1 MNSFET
7 KISKLESEANIMKQI
22 IKLIDV
28 DVDGC
33 GTNVET
39 MIQVEGKQ
47 ELTNGIIQR
56 AKDAIE
62 KYKKENDGE
71 YDTDSIVGVV
81 CEHLESEGYMCDY
94 ISEDVA
100 IEF

>member
-1 MNSFET
+1 
-7 KISKLESEANIMKQI
+7 MKQI
-22 IKLIDV
+22 VKLIDV

-81 CEHLESEGYMCDY
+81 CEHLESRVICVIIFQKM
-94 ISEDVA
+94 
-100 IEF
+100 

>member
-1 MNSFET
+1 
-7 KISKLESEANIMKQI
+7 MKQI

-39 MIQVEGKQ
+39 MIHIEGKH

-56 AKDAIE
+56 TKDAVE
-62 KYKKENDGE
+62 KYKKANDGE
-71 YDTDSIVGVV
+71 YDTDSIVDVV

-94 ISEDVA
+94 ISEDA
-100 IEF
+100 TIEF

>member
-1 MNSFET
+1 
-7 KISKLESEANIMKQI
+7 MKQI

-33 GTNVET
+33 GTNIET

-56 AKDAIE
+56 TKDAIE

-71 YDTDSIVGVV
+71 YYTDSIVGVV
-81 CEHLESEGYMCDY
+81 CEYLEYVRLYFRRCSY
-94 ISEDVA
+94 
-100 IEF
+100 

>member
-1 MNSFET
+1 
-7 KISKLESEANIMKQI
+7 MKQI
-22 IKLIDV
+22 VKLIDV
-28 DVDGC
+28 DIDGC

-47 ELTNGIIQR
+47 ELTNGIIER
-56 AKDAIE
+56 IID

-81 CEHLESEGYMCDY
+81 CEYLESEGYMCDY

>member
-1 MNSFET
+1 
-7 KISKLESEANIMKQI
+7 MKQI
-22 IKLIDV
+22 VKLIDV
-28 DVDGC
+28 DIDGC

-47 ELTNGIIQR
+47 ELTNGIIER
-56 AKDAIE
+56 IKDAID

-81 CEHLESEGYMCDY
+81 CEYLESEGYMCDY
-94 ISEDVA
+94 ISDRKSVV
-100 IEF
+100 

>member
-1 MNSFET
+1 
-7 KISKLESEANIMKQI
+7 MKQI
-22 IKLIDV
+22 VKLIDV

-47 ELTNGIIQR
+47 ELTNGIIER
-56 AKDAIE
+56 IKDAIE
-62 KYKKENDGE
+62 KYKTENDGE

-81 CEHLESEGYMCDY
+81 CEHLESEGYMFDY
-94 ISEDVA
+94 ISEDVS

>member
-1 MNSFET
+1 
-7 KISKLESEANIMKQI
+7 MKQI

-33 GTNVET
+33 STNVET

-56 AKDAIE
+56 TKDAIE

-71 YDTDSIVGVV
+71 YDTESIVGVV

-100 IEF
+100 IEFQRGGKYQKGIIWILKK

>member
-1 MNSFET
+1 
-7 KISKLESEANIMKQI
+7 MKQI
-22 IKLIDV
+22 VKLIDV

-47 ELTNGIIQR
+47 ELTNGIIER
-56 AKDAIE
+56 IKDAIE

-81 CEHLESEGYMCDY
+81 CKYLESEGYMCDY
-94 ISEDVA
+94 ISEDAA

>member
-1 MNSFET
+1 M
-7 KISKLESEANIMKQI
+7 ISKLESEVNIMKQI

-39 MIQVEGKQ
+39 MIQVEGKH
-47 ELTNGIIQR
+47 ELTKRIFKGINDTIQ
-56 AKDAIE
+56 
-62 KYKKENDGE
+62 KYKKECDGE
-71 YDTDSIVGVV
+71 YDTDNIVETV
-81 CEHLESEGYMCDY
+81 CEYLENKGYMCY
-94 ISEDVA
+94 HISEDVA

>member
-1 MNSFET
+1 
-7 KISKLESEANIMKQI
+7 MKQI
-22 IKLIDV
+22 VKLIDV

-39 MIQVEGKQ
+39 MIQVEDEH
-47 ELTNGIIQR
+47 ELTKEIFQGI
-56 AKDAIE
+56 KDTID
-62 KYKKENDGE
+62 KYKKECNGE
-71 YDTDSIVGVV
+71 YDTNSIVDVV
-81 CEHLESEGYMCDY
+81 CEYLEDEGYMCDY

>member
-1 MNSFET
+1 
-7 KISKLESEANIMKQI
+7 MKQI
-22 IKLIDV
+22 VKLIDV

-39 MIQVEGKQ
+39 MVQVEGKQ

-56 AKDAIE
+56 TKDAIE

-71 YDTDSIVGVV
+71 YDTDSIVGAI
-81 CEHLESEGYMCDY
+81 CEHLKSEGYMCDY

>member
-1 MNSFET
+1 
-7 KISKLESEANIMKQI
+7 MKQI
-22 IKLIDV
+22 VKLIDV

-81 CEHLESEGYMCDY
+81 CEHLESSGYMCDY

>member
-1 MNSFET
+1 
-7 KISKLESEANIMKQI
+7 MKQI

-33 GTNVET
+33 GTNIET
-39 MIQVEGKQ
+39 MIEVEGKQ

-56 AKDAIE
+56 TKDAIE

-71 YDTDSIVGVV
+71 YDTDSIVDVV
-81 CEHLESEGYMCDY
+81 CEYLESEGYMCDN

>member
-1 MNSFET
+1 
-7 KISKLESEANIMKQI
+7 MKQI

-28 DVDGC
+28 DVDGY

-39 MIQVEGKQ
+39 MIQVEGKH

-56 AKDAIE
+56 TKDAIE
-62 KYKKENDGE
+62 KYKKDNDRE
-71 YDTDSIVGVV
+71 YDTDSIVDVV

-94 ISEDVA
+94 ISEDA
-100 IEF
+100 TIEF

>member
-1 MNSFET
+1 M
-7 KISKLESEANIMKQI
+7 
-22 IKLIDV
+22 
-28 DVDGC
+28 
-33 GTNVET
+33 
-39 MIQVEGKQ
+39 
-47 ELTNGIIQR
+47 NGIIQR
-56 AKDAIE
+56 TKDAIE

>member
-1 MNSFET
+1 
-7 KISKLESEANIMKQI
+7 MKQI
-22 IKLIDV
+22 IKLIDI

-33 GTNVET
+33 GTNIET

-56 AKDAIE
+56 VKEAIN
-62 KYKKENDGE
+62 KHKKENCGE
-71 YDTDSIVGVV
+71 YDTGSITDAV

-94 ISEDVA
+94 VSADVT

>member
-1 MNSFET
+1 
-7 KISKLESEANIMKQI
+7 MKQI

-39 MIQVEGKQ
+39 MIQIEGKH

-56 AKDAIE
+56 TNDAVE
-62 KYKKENDGE
+62 KYKKANDGK
-71 YDTDSIVGVV
+71 YDTDSIVDVV

-94 ISEDVA
+94 ISEDA
-100 IEF
+100 TIEF

>member
-1 MNSFET
+1 
-7 KISKLESEANIMKQI
+7 MKQV

-39 MIQVEGKQ
+39 MIEVEGKQ

-56 AKDAIE
+56 TKDVIE
-62 KYKKENDGE
+62 KYKKENNGE

-81 CEHLESEGYMCDY
+81 CEHLESEGYMYNY
-94 ISEDVA
+94 ISEDIA

>member
-1 MNSFET
+1 
-7 KISKLESEANIMKQI
+7 MKQI

-47 ELTNGIIQR
+47 ELTNGIIER
-56 AKDAIE
+56 IKDAID

-71 YDTDSIVGVV
+71 SMILTVLLV
-81 CEHLESEGYMCDY
+81 
-94 ISEDVA
+94 
-100 IEF
+100 

>member
-1 MNSFET
+1 
-7 KISKLESEANIMKQI
+7 MKQI

-39 MIQVEGKQ
+39 MIEVEGKQ

-56 AKDAIE
+56 TKDAIE
-62 KYKKENDGE
+62 KYKKENNGE
-71 YDTDSIVGVV
+71 YDTDSIIGVV
-81 CEHLESEGYMCDY
+81 CEHLESEGYMYNY
-94 ISEDVA
+94 ISEDIA

>member
-1 MNSFET
+1 
-7 KISKLESEANIMKQI
+7 MKQI
-22 IKLIDV
+22 VKLIDV
-28 DVDGC
+28 DIDGC

-47 ELTNGIIQR
+47 ELTNGIIER
-56 AKDAIE
+56 IKDAID

-81 CEHLESEGYMCDY
+81 CEYLEYEGYMCDY

>member
-1 MNSFET
+1 
-7 KISKLESEANIMKQI
+7 MKQI

-28 DVDGC
+28 NIDGC
-33 GTNVET
+33 NTNIAT

-56 AKDAIE
+56 TKDTIDN
-62 KYKKENDGE
+62 YKKESNGE
-71 YDTDSIVGVV
+71 YDTDDIVNIV
-81 CEHLESEGYMCDY
+81 CEHLEKEGYMCDY
-94 ISEDVA
+94 ISEDVI